1 MYIYHCLCF
10 QSIQFTWKQVG
21 QARWCYT
28 EFYICGSCNLVSIF
42 FSSCDISKTVFVIKY
57 DGFYLSI
64 CWGYLLWERVVFL
77 TWNLFLWW
85 ICFCTKVSCS
95 LFWKDRKQSTIFEK
109 CMITLILVWWL
120 YEGGYIVSI
129 IVTFD
134 YQIFMVF
141 TSFGCNVIFHT
152 FECF

>member
-28 EFYICGSCNLVSIF
+28 EFYICRSCNLVSIF

-57 DGFYLSI
+57 DGFYLSNMLRLFVMRKG
-64 CWGYLLWERVVFL
+64 CVSYMKFVLVM
-77 TWNLFLWW
+77 NLFLHKG
-85 ICFCTKVSCS
+85 FLFS
-95 LFWKDRKQSTIFEK
+95 FWKDRKQSTIFEK
-109 CMITLILVWWL
+109 CMITLTLVWWL

-141 TSFGCNVIFHT
+141 TSFGCNVIFQT